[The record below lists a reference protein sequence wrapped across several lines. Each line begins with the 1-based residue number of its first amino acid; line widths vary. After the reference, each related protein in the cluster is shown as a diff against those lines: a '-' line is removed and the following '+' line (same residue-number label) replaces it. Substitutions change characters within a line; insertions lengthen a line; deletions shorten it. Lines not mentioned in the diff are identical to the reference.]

1 MSDSPQPSD
10 PQHAPLETP
19 SEEELAR
26 IAVPATARRAPRF
39 GRVIGTGAWLGILI
53 GAIAGFALP
62 NSTGVGRGVVA
73 LLMALGLGALGALI
87 AAVVASGMDGK
98 DPGPAS
104 APAGTE
110 PAGEDETQP
119 SAPTDTAA
127 DDAALNPEDER

>member
-26 IAVPATARRAPRF
+26 IAFPATARRAPRF
-39 GRVIGTGAWLGILI
+39 GRVIGTGAWLGIFI

-87 AAVVASGMDGK
+87 AAVVAAGMDGR
-98 DPGPAS
+98 DPGSAS
-104 APAGTE
+104 APADADASSDATADAAT
-110 PAGEDETQP
+110 PADGP
-119 SAPTDTAA
+119 APTK
-127 DDAALNPEDER
+127 EDER

>member
-39 GRVIGTGAWLGILI
+39 GRVIGTGAWLGVFI

-73 LLMALGLGALGALI
+73 LLMALGLGALGALS
-87 AAVVASGMDGK
+87 AAVVAAGMDGR

-104 APAGTE
+104 APADADASSDATGDAAT
-110 PAGEDETQP
+110 PAGGP
-119 SAPTDTAA
+119 APTT
-127 DDAALNPEDER
+127 EDER

>member
-10 PQHAPLETP
+10 PRPTPLETP

-39 GRVIGTGAWLGILI
+39 GRVIWTGAWLGILL

-73 LLMALGLGALGALI
+73 LLAALGLGALGALI
-87 AAVVASGMDGK
+87 AAVIAAGMDGR

-104 APAGTE
+104 AQAGAD
-110 PAGEDETQP
+110 AGADGTADEV
-119 SAPTDTAA
+119 DRRTAA
-127 DDAALNPEDER
+127 DGGTPTTEDER

>member
-39 GRVIGTGAWLGILI
+39 GRVIGTGAWLGVFI

-87 AAVVASGMDGK
+87 AAVVAAGMDGR

-104 APAGTE
+104 APADADASSDATGDAAT
-110 PAGEDETQP
+110 PAGGP
-119 SAPTDTAA
+119 APTT
-127 DDAALNPEDER
+127 EDER